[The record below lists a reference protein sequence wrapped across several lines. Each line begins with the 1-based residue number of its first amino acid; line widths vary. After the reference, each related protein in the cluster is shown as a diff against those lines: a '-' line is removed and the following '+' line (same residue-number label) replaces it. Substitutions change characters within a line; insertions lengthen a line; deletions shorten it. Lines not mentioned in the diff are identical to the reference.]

1 MAWIPTELDH
11 FPIAREK
18 FGDFP
23 SGAHFGHSFL
33 RLQLVYDSSSAYAV
47 AFMKEQL
54 GRSQMETDL
63 RLGEW
68 DKPLDSGGMW
78 CSHAVPWHKMKR
90 HRFWGIF
97 DSCAFFELKNAM
109 RPIQTLLNFK
119 SIYSM
124 QSARSTLW
132 LFRRT
137 VNHSKSV
144 NISKLYFSES
154 EVQCVHSKQPVVLLF
169 VQGGERLGAG
179 SGTGGWEPMIPMPGG
194 WEEWRIACVHR
205 QQWPEGARDRDHC
218 EKWMD
223 IGFIFPCFFPILV
236 YFV

>member
-1 MAWIPTELDH
+1 
-11 FPIAREK
+11 
-18 FGDFP
+18 
-23 SGAHFGHSFL
+23 
-33 RLQLVYDSSSAYAV
+33 
-47 AFMKEQL
+47 
-54 GRSQMETDL
+54 
-63 RLGEW
+63 
-68 DKPLDSGGMW
+68 MW

-97 DSCAFFELKNAM
+97 DSCAFFELKNAL

-119 SIYSM
+119 SIYSV

-169 VQGGERLGAG
+169 VQGGERLGAAQVAGNRWYRCQEAEKNGGLHVCIGNNDPKARPWQG
-179 SGTGGWEPMIPMPGG
+179 SLWEING
-194 WEEWRIACVHR
+194 HR
-205 QQWPEGARDRDHC
+205 V
-218 EKWMD
+218 
-223 IGFIFPCFFPILV
+223 FFHV
-236 YFV
+236 FFQF